1 MDGRGLGRMVDSWST
16 GQAAAQFVLTKR
28 LNFHHL
34 RYTFINTHGVN
45 VKVRIQALA
54 CINCLL
60 FSGTDEC
67 QLITHG
73 ETIRALK
80 TTGDDELS
88 FSQLKGKN
96 EEQVEDV
103 V

>member
-1 MDGRGLGRMVDSWST
+1 MVDSWST

-60 FSGTDEC
+60 FCLTNEC

-80 TTGDDELS
+80 TTGNVELS

>member
-1 MDGRGLGRMVDSWST
+1 MVDSWST
-16 GQAAAQFVLTKR
+16 GPASARFVLTKC

-45 VKVRIQALA
+45 VEVRIVSLT
-54 CINCLL
+54 CCNCLL
-60 FSGTDEC
+60 FCLTNEC
-67 QLITHG
+67 QLITHNV
-73 ETIRALK
+73 TIRTLK
-80 TTGDDELS
+80 MTGDDELS